1 MNYTI
6 IHLVEKCTGCEE
18 CVKACAEG
26 HEGLSN
32 CRIFQVGSKFAYFAC
47 LQCKKPQC
55 ASACPVSA
63 LVRKGEVVAFY
74 KEICVGCKNC
84 MEACPWG
91 VPRFNFQTGT
101 IGKCDLCIERVKRGE
116 KPYCV
121 SACPNG
127 ALIIKELKAEKE

>member
-6 IHLVEKCTGCEE
+6 VHIVEKCTGCEE
-18 CVKACAEG
+18 CVKACSNG
-26 HEGLSN
+26 HDGLAN
-32 CRIFQVGSKFAYFAC
+32 CRIFKVGSSFAYFAC

-55 ASACPVSA
+55 AQACPVAA
-63 LVRKGEVVAFY
+63 LVRRGEVVAFY
-74 KEICVGCKNC
+74 REVCVGCKNC

-91 VPRFNFQTGT
+91 VPRFNFNTGT
-101 IGKCDLCIERVKRGE
+101 IGKCDLCIERVSKGE

-127 ALIIKELKAEKE
+127 ALEIKELGKAKE